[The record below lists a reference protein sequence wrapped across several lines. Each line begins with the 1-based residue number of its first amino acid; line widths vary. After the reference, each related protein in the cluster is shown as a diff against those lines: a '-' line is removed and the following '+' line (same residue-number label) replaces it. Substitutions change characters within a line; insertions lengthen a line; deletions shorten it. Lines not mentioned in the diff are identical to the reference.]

1 MKNFRIFRN
10 RYLIL
15 SDVVL
20 LTLAVLIS
28 FLLRLEVLNWDNIG
42 SALTFFTALALIVT
56 VATFYKLGV
65 YSRYWPYA
73 SVDEML
79 LMVVAV
85 SVATLIASLGYVIG
99 GTLFSDGSDFPRSI
113 PFIYFPFALG
123 GTAGP
128 RFAIRLLAQRRRRK
142 RLARAL
148 SKRPKASLKNVLI
161 VGAGDA
167 GSMMG
172 REIQNNPDLGLDL
185 IGFLDDDSYKLRAY
199 IHGAPVMGT
208 RHDLE
213 RVVTAHKISQVIIAM
228 PTAPGQVIR
237 EIARS
242 CERLAV
248 ATRILPA
255 MHEIIANKASVSQ
268 LRDVDIEDLLRR
280 EPIQT
285 DISAVHGLISGKRV
299 LVTGGGGSIGSELC
313 RQVLR
318 LKPATLIVMGHGE
331 NSVFEIC
338 NELNRKIAIETDL
351 ASPDKS
357 PQICPVIADIR
368 FIDRVQTIFEQHKPE
383 IVFHAAAHKHVP
395 LMESNPIEAASNNV
409 LGTWNLLQVAAATGV
424 EQFVM
429 ISTDKAVRP
438 TSVMGATKR
447 LAELLVHQVA
457 AQIQKPYV
465 AVRFGNVL
473 GSRGSVVLTFKQ
485 QIAAGGPVTVTHP
498 EMRRF
503 FMTIPEAVQLVL
515 QAAVLG
521 QGGEVFMLEMGEPVK
536 IVDLARDLIEL
547 SGLEVGKDI
556 DIVYSGIR
564 PGEKM
569 FEELFVSGESYH
581 PTNHEKIF
589 SVAQLNDQ
597 QIDWQ
602 SQAITQI
609 EAAITTNDATGLLQI
624 LREAIPE
631 YRSSAESVGDRA
643 YKSDR
648 PDQPIEVALSAT

>member
-1 MKNFRIFRN
+1 MSNFRIFRN
-10 RYLIL
+10 RYLIV
-15 SDVVL
+15 SDFVL
-20 LTLAVLIS
+20 LFLAVWIS
-28 FLLRLEVLNWDNIG
+28 FLLRLEVLNWANIG
-42 SALTFFTALALIVT
+42 RALMFFASLAISVTFLTFFR
-56 VATFYKLGV
+56 LGV

-85 SVATLIASLGYVIG
+85 SLATLIASVGYIIV
-99 GTLFSDGSDFPRSI
+99 GTLTSSGSDFPRSI
-113 PFIYFPFALG
+113 PFIYFPFALAV
-123 GTAGP
+123 TAGP
-128 RFAIRLLAQRRRRK
+128 RFAIRLFAQRRRRK
-142 RLARAL
+142 RLTRVLNGRTKSA
-148 SKRPKASLKNVLI
+148 LKNVLI

-185 IGFLDDDSYKLRAY
+185 IGFLDDDSHKLRAY

-213 RVVTAHKISQVIIAM
+213 RVVAAYKVSQVIIAM

-237 EIARS
+237 EIASS
-242 CERLAV
+242 CEHLGV

-255 MHEIIANKASVSQ
+255 MHEIIGNKVSVSQ

-285 DISAVHGLISGKRV
+285 DISAVHGLISGKCV

-318 LKPATLIVMGHGE
+318 LKPATLIVLGHGE

-338 NELNRKIAIETDL
+338 NELNRKIAGDADFAAPNKPT
-351 ASPDKS
+351 
-357 PQICPVIADIR
+357 QICPVIADIR
-368 FIDRVQTIFEQHKPE
+368 FADRVQTIFEQYKPE

-395 LMESNPIEAASNNV
+395 LMEANPIEAASNNV
-409 LGTWNLLQVAAATGV
+409 LGTWNLLQAATATGV
-424 EQFVM
+424 DQFVM

-438 TSVMGATKR
+438 TSIMGATKR

-457 AQIQKPYV
+457 AQVNKPWV

-473 GSRGSVVLTFKQ
+473 GSRGSVVLTFKR
-485 QIAAGGPVTVTHP
+485 QIAAGGPVTITHP

-547 SGLEVGKDI
+547 SGLKVGDDI
-556 DIVYSGIR
+556 DIVYTGIR

-569 FEELFVSGESYH
+569 FEELFVSGESYQ
-581 PTNHEKIF
+581 PTGHEKIF
-589 SVAQLNDQ
+589 SVAQLNGQPAD
-597 QIDWQ
+597 
-602 SQAITQI
+602 SQLQTIAQI
-609 EAAITTNDATGLLQI
+609 EAAIRTNDVAGVLQI
-624 LREAIPE
+624 LRAAIPE
-631 YRSSAESVGDRA
+631 YRSPADSVGDEAR
-643 YKSDR
+643 
-648 PDQPIEVALSAT
+648 